1 MMWTYCLTLFLRT
14 HCTARGMKAS
24 TIASYEACLR
34 QFMSYVE
41 VKLANKAPSEVV
53 ARDVLEYLQYL
64 RTDRKNADAAVSRS
78 LVILKCFY
86 RALVAMEHLKPTENP
101 LVHFPKVKAAPS
113 KLPVYLS
120 EEEVTR
126 LLKSPP
132 GDTVLMVRDRAILGL
147 LYGTGIRASEC
158 STLMEEDVDLENK
171 CIRVTGKGGHQRSVP
186 LNSRVMTVMKA
197 YRQAR
202 GKIDPKACF
211 FLSLRRKQMTRGAIY
226 ERVRKWAAVAKIE
239 KAMSPHRLRHT
250 FATHLVK
257 AGVGIVTIRDLLG
270 HRQISSTQIY
280 LHTTAHDLKEAVEK
294 HPIKRL
300 AADLEQLLPGVKLP
314 WHYPPV
320 RRQQAG

>member
-1 MMWTYCLTLFLRT
+1 
-14 HCTARGMKAS
+14 MKAS
-24 TIASYEACLR
+24 TIASYEASLR
-34 QFMSYVE
+34 QFVSYVE
-41 VKLANKAPSEVV
+41 VKLQNKAPAAVA

-64 RTDRKNADAAVSRS
+64 RTDRKNAEAAVSRS

-86 RALVAMEHLKPTENP
+86 RALVAMEHLKSVENP

-120 EEEVTR
+120 EDEVTR
-126 LLKSPP
+126 LLRSPP

-158 STLMEEDVDLENK
+158 STLKEEDVDLENK

-186 LNSRVMTVMKA
+186 LNARVMTVMKA
-197 YRQAR
+197 YRQVR
-202 GKIDPKACF
+202 GKVDLKACF

-226 ERVRKWAAVAKIE
+226 ERVRKWAGVAKIE

-300 AADLEQLLPGVKLP
+300 MSDLDQLLPGVKLP